1 MHRRLRRPG
10 PATCRLRAAIAI
22 MGVVTNA
29 PAAVIFDNDG
39 LTLDTEVVWTRA
51 EVLLFERHGGVFTH
65 EHKVE
70 LVGSA
75 GAVAAAKLERMLGLP
90 AGAGPG
96 LMAELHELLA
106 LELEQGCEPMPGA
119 VDLLAALGAAGTPVA
134 LCSNSPRRF
143 VDIALAGSG
152 LTGAFA
158 VTVAGDEV
166 PNGKPAPDPYLAV
179 AARLGAAPATCT
191 ALEDSPT
198 GAASARAAG
207 MRVLGVPSVPGVALD
222 GQVDAVHASLEDP
235 ELWRALGLS
244 PS

>member
-1 MHRRLRRPG
+1 MSF
-10 PATCRLRAAIAI
+10 
-22 MGVVTNA
+22 A

-51 EVLLFERHGGVFTH
+51 EVLLFERHGSVFTH
-65 EHKVE
+65 EHKLD

-75 GAVAAAKLERMLGLP
+75 GTVAAAKLERMLGMA
-90 AGAGPG
+90 AGSGPG
-96 LMAELHELLA
+96 LLSELHELLA
-106 LELEQGCEPMPGA
+106 VELERGCEPMPGA
-119 VDLLAALGAAGTPVA
+119 VALLAALAEQGTPVA

-143 VDIALAGSG
+143 VDLALAGSG
-152 LTGAFA
+152 LDGAFR

-166 PNGKPAPDPYLAV
+166 PSGKPAPDPYLA
-179 AARLGAAPATCT
+179 AAAGLGVEPGACT

-198 GAASARAAG
+198 GATSARAAG

-235 ELWRALGLS
+235 GLWRALGVS
-244 PS
+244 PAR

>member
-96 LMAELHELLA
+96 LMAELHELL
-106 LELEQGCEPMPGA
+106 GA
-119 VDLLAALGAAGTPVA
+119 YQRSGIENVL
-134 LCSNSPRRF
+134 
-143 VDIALAGSG
+143 ALA
-152 LTGAFA
+152 LT
-158 VTVAGDEV
+158 
-166 PNGKPAPDPYLAV
+166 
-179 AARLGAAPATCT
+179 
-191 ALEDSPT
+191 
-198 GAASARAAG
+198 
-207 MRVLGVPSVPGVALD
+207 
-222 GQVDAVHASLEDP
+222 
-235 ELWRALGLS
+235 
-244 PS
+244 